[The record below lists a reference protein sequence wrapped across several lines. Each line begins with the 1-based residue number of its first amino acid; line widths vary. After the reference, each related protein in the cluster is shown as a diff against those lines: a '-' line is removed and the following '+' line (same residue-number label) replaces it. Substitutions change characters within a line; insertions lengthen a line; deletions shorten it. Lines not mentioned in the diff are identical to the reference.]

1 MSEKWRTKIK
11 KTLRENAAL
20 VVPFLFEEFLSHR
33 EEALA
38 RPQRPERQHKMRIA
52 GKPLRY
58 AMETFQPLFGPAF
71 EKCYEEVKGLLERM
85 GDLHDADVSLPIFR
99 EHLSELNLFNRTAV
113 SRDEKFSTR
122 PLLAL
127 IQKTKAEREQAFGEL
142 EKTLK
147 RWQRENF
154 ERRIREAVK

>member
-1 MSEKWRTKIK
+1 MSEKWQPKIK

-20 VVPFLFEEFLSHR
+20 VVPFLFEEFISHR

-38 RPQRPERQHKMRIA
+38 RPQRPERLHKMRIA

-58 AMETFQPLFGPAF
+58 AMETFQPLFGPAL
-71 EKCYEEVKGLLERM
+71 EKCYTDVKTLVERM
-85 GDLHDADVSLPIFR
+85 GNLHDADVSLPVFR
-99 EHLSELNLFNRTAV
+99 EQLSELNLFNRTAS
-113 SRDEKFSTR
+113 SRKEKFSTR
-122 PLLAL
+122 PLRLL

-142 EKTLK
+142 EKILN